1 MTRCC
6 GAARWPL
13 LLVICLAVALG
24 LPGCA
29 TSKSPGAVVR
39 EFFGLMSSGRYEA
52 ASQLLTADAKAFFTF
67 GVSLAVLGSQF
78 TGGKLGSMPAGTI
91 EITREVIHGDT
102 AEVEGTFRYA
112 DGTVEPMGFNT
123 LVKENGQWKIAL
135 DLFGTGVGSS
145 GSSPT
150 PSMSSTSQAA
160 PHPASSPT
168 TAPGTSSALP
178 NVSTQAGS
186 QVSQTPGDVARQ
198 FFVLTSHGDYEA
210 ATALMTDEAKML
222 FAFGAFLTTGLPG
235 QAGEEA
241 GFKPI
246 ARVEITREAVQGDA
260 AEVECTLH
268 YADGSVDPVG
278 SVALARVDGQWKI
291 ALDASGSG
299 RQSVSGP
306 STQATPSK
314 PSTLPQSAGL
324 SQLGSGA
331 PAASATPPPFIVAI
345 DAGHGGSD
353 LGAMSGDLAEK
364 TINLTIVKRVVAL
377 LASDPQMRAVETRPG
392 DANVSPDDRIRI
404 AEGTNA
410 SIYVSIHINSFS
422 QNDVAGI
429 ETWVDTS
436 RKDSDRSWVLATM
449 VEDSVTASTGARNRG
464 IRSQASYTEQTTL
477 PAVTI
482 EVGYI
487 TNSEERT
494 RLVDAAYQD
503 KVAAGVVAGLRQFLK
518 WRAAS
523 PSAVVPASAN
533 TTLAGTR
540 AAGADLP
547 EGAVARLGLG
557 TVTAMRY
564 SPDGRWIAVATS
576 MGVEMR
582 RSDTLALEKLLGG
595 HAATTVAFSA
605 DGKTL
610 ASGSEDAAIRVWD
623 ATTGQLLLT
632 LSGHT
637 QEVSS
642 IAFSP
647 DGSTIASGSW
657 DKTIKLWDSITGSL
671 LHTLSGHTGPI
682 YSVAFSGDGNVLASS
697 GPLDKAIRLWATG
710 SGALIRSLS
719 ADFDS
724 PVVFSPDGK
733 MLTSKSPDG
742 KVMMWDAALGTPVR
756 TLEGSTY
763 GPSSLAFSPSGAL
776 IASGTGETVKLWDAV
791 NGTLLRTLA
800 GHADSV
806 WIVKFSPDGQTLA
819 SGSDDKT
826 IRLWDAATGALL
838 HTITSPTGSIVP
850 VGFSS
855 DGKRLGSFSTD
866 GRVELWDVAT
876 GGLLQTAA
884 GYTAGVWSVA
894 FSPDG
899 KTLASGSYDKTIALW
914 DASTGRQLSTLA
926 GHADLVHSVAFS
938 SDGKLL
944 ASGSYDNTIKVW
956 DAATGTLLRTLSGNT
971 AQVLSVAFSPDG
983 RTLASA
989 TYDGT
994 VRVWDVGAGTLL
1006 RTFLETQLAGST
1018 YSVAFSPDGRIL
1030 ASGAQYLG
1038 ITLWDTV
1045 TWAVL
1050 RTVPQEGANYHAIAF
1065 SPDGKTL
1072 ASGGTQT
1079 ILDVATGSA
1088 LCTFFGHT
1096 DIVFCVAF
1104 SPDGKTLASASADC
1118 TVKLW
1123 DAATGALIRT
1133 LLGHTLR
1140 VDSVAFSPDGRTL
1153 ASGSHDGTI
1162 LLWDI
1167 GGIIGN

>member
-1 MTRCC
+1 
-6 GAARWPL
+6 
-13 LLVICLAVALG
+13 
-24 LPGCA
+24 
-29 TSKSPGAVVR
+29 
-39 EFFGLMSSGRYEA
+39 MSSGRYEA
-52 ASQLLTADAKAFFTF
+52 ASQLLTADARAFFAF
-67 GVSLAVLGSQF
+67 GISLAALGAQF
-78 TGGKLGSMPAGTI
+78 TGEKLGSMPAGRI

-102 AEVEGTFRYA
+102 AVVEGTFRYA
-112 DGTVEPMGFNT
+112 DGTVEPIGSNT
-123 LVKENGQWKIAL
+123 LVMENGQWKIAL
-135 DLFGTGVGSS
+135 DLFGTGARSS

-150 PSMSSTSQAA
+150 PGTSSTSQAA
-160 PHPASSPT
+160 PRPAGSPT
-168 TAPGTSSALP
+168 TAPGTSTASP

-186 QVSQTPGDVARQ
+186 QALETPGDVARQ
-198 FFVLTSHGDYEA
+198 FFVLTSRGNYEA
-210 ATALMTDEAKML
+210 AAALMTDEAKML
-222 FAFGAFLTTGLPG
+222 FAFGAFLTTGLSG
-235 QAGEEA
+235 LAGEEA

-246 ARVEITREAVQGDA
+246 AEVEITREVVQGDS

-291 ALDASGSG
+291 ALEASGSSG
-299 RQSVSGP
+299 QSITGP

-314 PSTLPQSAGL
+314 PSATPQSAWQ
-324 SQLGSGA
+324 SQPSSGA
-331 PAASATPPPFIVAI
+331 PTSSAMPPPFVVAI

-353 LGAMSGDLAEK
+353 SGAMSGGLTEK
-364 TINLTIVKRVVAL
+364 TINLAIVKRVVAL
-377 LASDPQMRAVETRPG
+377 LASDPQMRAVETRTADVRIP
-392 DANVSPDDRIRI
+392 NEDRIRI
-404 AEGTNA
+404 AEEAGA
-410 SIYVSIHINSFS
+410 SMYVSIHVNSFTQS
-422 QNDVAGI
+422 DVSGV
-429 ETWVDTS
+429 ETWVDTT
-436 RKDSDRSWVLATM
+436 RKDSDATWTLAAMMQEALST
-449 VEDSVTASTGARNRG
+449 TTGARNRG
-464 IRSQASYTEQTTL
+464 SRTQESYLQRTTM

-487 TNSEERT
+487 TNSEERM
-494 RLVDAAYQD
+494 RLVDAGYQD
-503 KVAAGVVAGLRQFLK
+503 KVAAGIVAGLRQFLQ
-518 WRAAS
+518 WRAAN
-523 PSAVVPASAN
+523 PSTAVPTNAN
-533 TTLAGTR
+533 TTVADTR
-540 AAGADLP
+540 AAGAGLP
-547 EGAVARLGLG
+547 EGAIARLGLG
-557 TVTAMRY
+557 TPSSMQY

-595 HAATTVAFSA
+595 HAATAVAFST
-605 DGKTL
+605 DGRTL
-610 ASGSEDAAIRVWD
+610 ASGSEDAAIRIWD
-623 ATTGQLLLT
+623 ATTGRLLLT

-657 DKTIKLWDSITGSL
+657 DKTIKLWDSATGSL
-671 LHTLSGHTGPI
+671 LHTLSGHNKPI
-682 YSVAFSGDGNVLASS
+682 TTVAFSSDGKVLASGS
-697 GPLDKAIRLWATG
+697 LDETTRLWATK
-710 SGALIRSLS
+710 SGTLIRSLS
-719 ADFDS
+719 AFFGS
-724 PVVFSPDGK
+724 PVIFSPDGK
-733 MLTSKSPDG
+733 ILVSKSPDG
-742 KVMMWDAALGTPVR
+742 IVMMWDAATGTLVR
-756 TLEGSTY
+756 NLEGRTNDACSI
-763 GPSSLAFSPSGAL
+763 AFSPSGAL
-776 IASGTGETVKLWDAV
+776 IASGAGETVKLWDAIT
-791 NGTLLRTLA
+791 GTLLRTLA
-800 GHADSV
+800 GHTDSV
-806 WIVKFSPDGQTLA
+806 WIVKFSPDGRTLA

-826 IRLWDAATGALL
+826 IRLWDATTGALL
-838 HTITSPTGSIVP
+838 HTIASPTGIVP

-855 DGKRLGSFSTD
+855 DGKEIASSSEDGSI
-866 GRVELWDVAT
+866 GLWDVGT

-884 GYTAGVWSVA
+884 GYTDGVWSVA

-899 KTLASGSYDKTIALW
+899 KTIASGSYDKTLSLW
-914 DASTGRQLSTLA
+914 DASTGRLLSTLA
-926 GHADLVHSVAFS
+926 GHAGLVHSVAFS
-938 SDGKLL
+938 PDGKLL
-944 ASGSYDNTIKVW
+944 VSGSYDNTIKVW
-956 DAATGTLLRTLSGNT
+956 DAATSTLLRTLSGNT

-1123 DAATGALIRT
+1123 DAATGALLRT
-1133 LLGHTLR
+1133 LLGHTLQ
-1140 VDSVAFSPDGRTL
+1140 VDSVAFSPDGRAL

-1167 GGIIGN
+1167 DAVIGN